1 MHDDASNIFNLYLE
15 AVEEQPKMTTDEYG
29 NKRWRLHGKLHRRD
43 GPAIEGAGGSKSW
56 WLHNKLHREDDPAV
70 EDANG
75 SKLWYLHGKL
85 HRKDGPAVED
95 ASGNKAW
102 FLHGQHYESA
112 EAWAKDVLKE
122 RNEPHDDAAV
132 VAFLRP
138 ILKKDASASL

>member
-1 MHDDASNIFNLYLE
+1 MHKDASNIFNLYLE
-15 AVEEQPKMTTDEYG
+15 AVEEQPKMTTDKYG
-29 NKRWRLHGKLHRRD
+29 NKQWRLHGKLHRRD

-56 WLHNKLHREDDPAV
+56 WLHNKLHREDD
-70 EDANG
+70 
-75 SKLWYLHGKL
+75 
-85 HRKDGPAVED
+85 PAVED